1 MLGRVQALVRRHM
14 DSVGGQEMLAPQGF
28 DSLGAELVSY
38 RRIPQIWY
46 QFRGE
51 LRMEAWCID
60 FDPGRLKEAFAAIF
74 AECGVVPA
82 GEIDFMV
89 PSENGEDSLVRCP
102 GCSYAAH
109 LDKAVAGVTA
119 PPVADPDTDAAPEA
133 FHTPGRKTIADV
145 AEFTGLPATSQMKSL
160 VMVADG
166 RIVLALVRGDHRLS
180 RPKLGA
186 LIGAIDVRPATPA
199 EIIDA
204 FGAEPGSLG
213 PVGIAGP
220 AIYADKALEGR
231 RNMISGANR
240 TDYHLRNVT
249 PGVDFQPVFADLRQA
264 EAGDPCGVCG
274 AALEVQ
280 RAVTIGHVS
289 PGLSHIDIER
299 LFFLAAAQ
307 KFDANGMCLPA
318 AVAPFT
324 VVITP
329 VNNADAALRE
339 ACERIAAECEALGM
353 DVLYDDR
360 DERAGVKFKDADLIG
375 VPFRITVGGKKLAL
389 GLVELYERAT
399 GRARDV
405 PVEQVAAELRKA
417 L

>member
-1 MLGRVQALVRRHM
+1 
-14 DSVGGQEMLAPQGF
+14 
-28 DSLGAELVSY
+28 
-38 RRIPQIWY
+38 
-46 QFRGE
+46 
-51 LRMEAWCID
+51 MEACCID
-60 FDPGRLKEAFAAIF
+60 VEVDRLKEAFAAIF
-74 AECGVVPA
+74 ADCGVVPA
-82 GEIDFMV
+82 GTTDYMV
-89 PSENGEDSLVRCP
+89 LSETGEDSLVRCP

-109 LDKAVAGVTA
+109 LDHAAAGATA
-119 PPVADPDTDAAPEA
+119 PLVADPDIDAAPEA
-133 FHTPGRKTIADV
+133 FHTPGRKSIADV

-166 RIVLALVRGDHRLS
+166 RMVLALVRGDHRLS

-186 LIGAIDVRPATPA
+186 LLESVEVRPATPA

-213 PVGIAGP
+213 PVGIRGP
-220 AIYADKALEGR
+220 ETFADTALEGR

-249 PGVDFQPVFADLRQA
+249 PGVDFQPVFADIRQV
-264 EAGDPCGVCG
+264 EPGDPCSACG
-274 AALEVQ
+274 AALDVQ
-280 RAVTIGHVS
+280 RAVTVGRVS
-289 PGLSHIDIER
+289 PDTSWIDLER
-299 LFFLAAAQ
+299 LFFLAAER

-318 AVAPFT
+318 AIAPFH
-324 VVITP
+324 VVVTP
-329 VNNADAALRE
+329 VNNADAALRA
-339 ACERIAAECEALGM
+339 ACEGLAAECEARGL

-399 GRARDV
+399 LRSRDV
-405 PVEQVAAELRKA
+405 PVGEAAAELKKA